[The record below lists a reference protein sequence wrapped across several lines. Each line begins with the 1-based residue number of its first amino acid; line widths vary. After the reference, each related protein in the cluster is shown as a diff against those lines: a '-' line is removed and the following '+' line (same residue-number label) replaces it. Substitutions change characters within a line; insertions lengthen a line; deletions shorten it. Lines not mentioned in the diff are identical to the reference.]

1 MTLNSFFL
9 SYNKKYGTKRRPFDK
24 KVEDIKINDNI
35 FLGNEQKFLNEIV
48 ENCHEKIQ
56 DCEVSFHLSKRSMYI
71 CCEMSIMT
79 KTNANMLLDIVN
91 FLMKQHFC
99 SYGLSQLGWCAH
111 YMLDRRSLDYYN
123 SENVF
128 RKTALTDFYWF
139 NSSLNRFAKQKTI
152 NQTEICNCSHCL
164 LPKD

>member
-1 MTLNSFFL
+1 
-9 SYNKKYGTKRRPFDK
+9 
-24 KVEDIKINDNI
+24 
-35 FLGNEQKFLNEIV
+35 
-48 ENCHEKIQ
+48 
-56 DCEVSFHLSKRSMYI
+56 
-71 CCEMSIMT
+71 MT

-139 NSSLNRFAKQKTI
+139 NSSPNRFAKQKTI